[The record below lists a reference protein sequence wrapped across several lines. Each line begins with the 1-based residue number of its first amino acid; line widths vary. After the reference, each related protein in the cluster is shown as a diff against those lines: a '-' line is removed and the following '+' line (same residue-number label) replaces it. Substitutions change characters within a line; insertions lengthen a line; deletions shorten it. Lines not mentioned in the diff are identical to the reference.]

1 MTMIR
6 LVKGQRN
13 SGIVLY
19 YGVAY
24 HSDINLIDGDY
35 ILYFY

>member
-6 LVKGQRN
+6 LVKGQKN

-24 HSDINLIDGDY
+24 HSEINLIDNGDY
-35 ILYFY
+35 ILYF